1 MHINQV
7 TVFGDVVDEPVFRE
21 VGTTGVLKITVK
33 TEKPVT
39 KKDGSEV
46 TINSFHK
53 VEVWGK
59 RASALNG
66 MINVGDPLFV
76 QGEIK
81 YGKYENKEGQT
92 VYTTDISVGY
102 DGKIM
107 AFPSGGELV
116 KEVADDDNPFN

>member
-7 TVFGDVVDEPVFRE
+7 TIFGDVADEPVYRE

-39 KKDGSEV
+39 KKDGSDI
-46 TINSFHK
+46 TISSFHK

-59 RASALNG
+59 RAAALNG
-66 MINVGDPLFV
+66 IISKGEPLFV

-81 YGKYENKEGQT
+81 YGKYEDKEGVT
-92 VYTTDISVGY
+92 RYTTDINVGF

-107 AFPSGGELV
+107 AFPQGGELV
-116 KEVADDDNPFN
+116 QEAADDNPFS

>member
-7 TVFGDVVDEPVFRE
+7 TLFGDIVDEPNFRE
-21 VGTTGVLKITVK
+21 VGTTGVLKLTVK
-33 TEKPVT
+33 TEKPVQ

-46 TINSFHK
+46 IIGAYHR

-59 RASALNG
+59 RAAALNG
-66 MINVGDPLFV
+66 VFSEGDPVFV

-92 VYTTDISVGY
+92 VYTTDINVGF

-107 AFPSGGELV
+107 AFPQGGELV
-116 KEVADDDNPFN
+116 RESADENPFN